1 MNNDILLHLRNIAYA
16 YAGQKQHVLQHI
28 DFHLMRGEL
37 VALVAPSGSGKSTL
51 LNIIGLL
58 EQANSGLYMI
68 NNSEAPTP
76 SSRHAARIRNQQ
88 FGFIFQF
95 HHLMNECNI
104 CDNIAMPLLIQGK
117 GKKYASAQ
125 AMQALQQLHLDHYAK
140 RTPKELS
147 GGEQQRIAI
156 LRALIHQPQLI
167 IADEPTGNLDPENA
181 DIIFDMFV
189 HYAKS
194 QHSAALI
201 ATHNHQLA
209 QKCDRIITIDKGK
222 VVAFDHGVS

>member
-1 MNNDILLHLRNIAYA
+1 MNDILLHLRNINYA
-16 YAGQKQHVLQHI
+16 YVGQQHVLQHI

-68 NNSEAPTP
+68 GDHEAPPP
-76 SSRHAARIRNQQ
+76 SSRQAARIRNQK

-104 CDNIAMPLLIQGK
+104 VDNIAMPLLIQGK
-117 GKKYASAQ
+117 GKKYARKQ
-125 AMQALQQLHLDHYAK
+125 AIQALEQLNLDHYAK
-140 RTPKELS
+140 RNPKQLS

-156 LRALIHQPQLI
+156 LRAMIHQPQLI
-167 IADEPTGNLDPENA
+167 IADEPTGNLDPENSN
-181 DIIFDMFV
+181 IIFDLFMQ
-189 HYAKS
+189 YAKS
-194 QHSAALI
+194 QQTAALI

-222 VVAFDHGVS
+222 IVAFESHTA